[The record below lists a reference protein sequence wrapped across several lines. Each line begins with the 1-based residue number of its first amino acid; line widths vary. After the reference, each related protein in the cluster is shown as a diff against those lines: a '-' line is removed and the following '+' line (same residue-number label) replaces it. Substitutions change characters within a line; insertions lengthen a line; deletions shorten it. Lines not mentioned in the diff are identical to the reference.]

1 MYGDLEAYLRI
12 VPGAAMGHLW
22 LGILVIL
29 ALDALLVAVVAA
41 IAFTAMRSAQRPADQ
56 QARRFA
62 EAVARQDFA
71 AAEAAATQAMT
82 DAPLSLG
89 GREER

>member
-1 MYGDLEAYLRI
+1 
-12 VPGAAMGHLW
+12 MGHLW

-29 ALDALLVAVVAA
+29 ALDALLMAVVAA
-41 IAFTAMRSAQRPADQ
+41 IAFTAVRSMQRPADQ

-82 DAPLSLG
+82 DAPLSSG
-89 GREER
+89 GREQR

>member
-1 MYGDLEAYLRI
+1 
-12 VPGAAMGHLW
+12 MGHLW

-29 ALDALLVAVVAA
+29 ALDTLLLAVVAA
-41 IAFTAMRSAQRPADQ
+41 MALPAMRSRQGPADQ

-71 AAEAAATQAMT
+71 AAETAATQAMT
-82 DAPLSLG
+82 DAWLRP
-89 GREER
+89 GRREQR

>member
-1 MYGDLEAYLRI
+1 
-12 VPGAAMGHLW
+12 MGRLW
-22 LGILVIL
+22 WGILVIL
-29 ALDALLVAVVAA
+29 AVDALLIAVVAA
-41 IAFTAMRSAQRPADQ
+41 IAFLALRSTQGPAEQ

-71 AAEAAATQAMT
+71 AADAAATQAMT
-82 DAPLSLG
+82 DASLSPG